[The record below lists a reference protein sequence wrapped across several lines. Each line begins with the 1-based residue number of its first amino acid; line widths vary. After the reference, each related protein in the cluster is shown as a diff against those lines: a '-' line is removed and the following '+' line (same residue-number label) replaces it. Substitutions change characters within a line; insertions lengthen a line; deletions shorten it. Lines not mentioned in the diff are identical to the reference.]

1 VPPQTEPTQT
11 EPTQAKPP
19 QAEPG
24 RGRREFTLA
33 LLAGAAGAALILIA
47 LRQVWAHAI
56 YTPPHPL
63 PRQDFA
69 VSGQQLVPLASA
81 LAIAALACLAAVIA
95 TRGLLRRA
103 TGLLLA
109 IIGAGAVVTA
119 TAAVT
124 ASTVLSAVA
133 NANPAAGA
141 GSGTGA
147 GSTTSGTP
155 GNGGSAVIEFTSGH
169 AVMTGWPW
177 HIAAA
182 AGAIVVVLT
191 GLVIAW
197 RGTRWP
203 VMSAR
208 FDRPGQQSQPVLPD
222 SATMWESLS
231 RDQDPTVS
239 SDDGP
244 ARRA

>member
-1 VPPQTEPTQT
+1 MPPQP
-11 EPTQAKPP
+11 
-19 QAEPG
+19 EPG
-24 RGRREFTLA
+24 RDAEPRRERDAEPRREFTLA
-33 LLAGAAGAALILIA
+33 LLVGALGAGLILLA
-47 LRQVWAHAI
+47 LRQVWAHAS

-63 PRQDFA
+63 PREDFA

-95 TRGLLRRA
+95 TRGVLRRA

-109 IIGAGAVVTA
+109 VIGVGAAVTA

-124 ASTVLSAVA
+124 ASAVLSAVA
-133 NANPAAGA
+133 SANPAAGA

-147 GSTTSGTP
+147 GSTTSGTSGSGTP
-155 GNGGSAVIEFTSGH
+155 AVIGSAAGH

-182 AGAIVVVLT
+182 AGALAVVLA
-191 GLVIAW
+191 GLATAW
-197 RGTRWP
+197 RGTMWP

-208 FDRPGQQSQPVLPD
+208 FDRPGQPSRPAIAD

-231 RDQDPTVS
+231 RDQDPTVG